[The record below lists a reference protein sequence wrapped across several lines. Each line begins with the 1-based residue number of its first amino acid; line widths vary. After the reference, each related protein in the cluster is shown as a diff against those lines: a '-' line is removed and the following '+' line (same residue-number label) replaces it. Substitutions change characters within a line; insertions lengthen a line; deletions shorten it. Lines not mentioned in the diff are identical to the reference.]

1 MLDEYLS
8 KIPLIYR
15 NIINDRILN
24 DNKFNFFINNCAKIN
39 LDIFND
45 DKIIN
50 KNNLLLKLDNIK
62 LGLMKNFGIKIFKQY
77 SEDLDNGMNK
87 INTHYKKIIS
97 KIEIIDN
104 NIMYINNFDDN
115 GYINLY
121 NKSKISN
128 KIKIE
133 YSEDVYNTNDV
144 IDFNPSL
151 FVTSDD
157 YDSEKQFKSLKCNLK
172 NKDPFLAEY
181 SN

>member
-8 KIPLIYR
+8 KIQLVYG
-15 NIINDRILN
+15 NIINDRLLN
-24 DNKFNFFINNCAKIN
+24 DNKFNFFINNCVKIN

-50 KNNLLLKLDNIK
+50 KTNLLLNLNNIK
-62 LGLMKNFGIKIFKQY
+62 IALMKNFGIKIFKQY

-87 INTHYKKIIS
+87 INTHYKKIIA

-104 NIMYINNFDDN
+104 INLYINNFDDN
-115 GYINLY
+115 EYIDLY

-133 YSEDVYNTNDV
+133 YSEDVFNTNDV
-144 IDFNPSL
+144 IEFNPNL

-157 YDSEKQFKSLKCNLK
+157 YDSEKQLKSLKCNLK
-172 NKDPFLAEY
+172 NKDPYLAEY